1 MLRPTGALTA
11 VLALSMTSSIAG
23 AADLI
28 DTAVTSG
35 NFKTFVAAVKA
46 AGFTESLRSSGPYTV
61 FAPSDEAFSRL
72 PPGTWEALVKDKARL
87 AKVITYLVI
96 PGKVLVADVKPGK
109 TKTLEGAQIM
119 LKSDNGRIT
128 VDEAAVIE
136 SDIVADNGVL
146 HAIDTVAMPK

>member
-1 MLRPTGALTA
+1 MFRPNGALFTA
-11 VLALSMTSSIAG
+11 LALSMVPVIGST
-23 AADLI
+23 ADLI

-46 AGFTESLRSSGPYTV
+46 AGFTESLKTSGPYTV

-72 PPGTWEALVKDKARL
+72 PPGAWAALVKDKARL
-87 AKVITYLVI
+87 AKVVTYLVI

-109 TKTLEGAQIM
+109 TKTLEGTQIM

-128 VDEAAVIE
+128 VDEAAVTE

-146 HAIDTVAMPK
+146 HAIDTVTMPK